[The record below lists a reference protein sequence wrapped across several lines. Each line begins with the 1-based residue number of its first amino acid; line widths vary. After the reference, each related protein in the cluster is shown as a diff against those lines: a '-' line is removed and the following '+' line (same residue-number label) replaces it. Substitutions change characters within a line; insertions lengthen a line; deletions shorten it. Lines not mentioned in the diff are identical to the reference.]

1 MNLNE
6 KLRSAFVEAYAQEY
20 DEIAESN
27 ETSDTLTE
35 DDIKYHQKKI
45 RRKIG
50 LPLDHP
56 HRHINWI
63 RTGFVAACLCIILCG
78 FMGTPAIREGIFNFI
93 LEKYEEYTTVLF
105 DSNSSNAPNEKKIGG
120 NLPIPEGYVI
130 VEVSKDLPGYYES
143 RILTPSDSHFLLIQ
157 VAAGGTGLSI
167 DTEGGTSIEL
177 KIEGH
182 ECIGVEKNGES
193 TLIFSDEEFGYLL
206 STQDGMEVLTEFAY
220 QLFK

>member
-56 HRHINWI
+56 HRHIN
-63 RTGFVAACLCIILCG
+63 
-78 FMGTPAIREGIFNFI
+78 
-93 LEKYEEYTTVLF
+93 
-105 DSNSSNAPNEKKIGG
+105 
-120 NLPIPEGYVI
+120 
-130 VEVSKDLPGYYES
+130 
-143 RILTPSDSHFLLIQ
+143 
-157 VAAGGTGLSI
+157 
-167 DTEGGTSIEL
+167 
-177 KIEGH
+177 
-182 ECIGVEKNGES
+182 
-193 TLIFSDEEFGYLL
+193 
-206 STQDGMEVLTEFAY
+206 
-220 QLFK
+220 